1 MATVSA
7 DPLKAIAYRTGI
19 QTFSGT
25 APVPTVY
32 AYEFSNVQDFSERIV
47 RFKEQTTRFQQTL
60 TAHSY
65 SLRGPGD
72 DGYDPDNPSSYIS
85 RTATASIDYTF
96 KLVHTDVNYLADV
109 GTNTLVTPAPFRQRD
124 NRAGVRFQWEYD
136 KFTTSEIASTLDVG
150 NWSVTNFDSSGSTVS
165 SSNGDI
171 HPAVSSELIL
181 MPEYST
187 NKWYL
192 ELSRSPVMSG
202 TSETSAAGI
211 ILPTDLEF
219 GEQADFE
226 SSARVSAPSLSGATT
241 IDFFIGVPSGSFPSD
256 SDFPSGPAQFRFTQS
271 TSITPFYTTYSL

>member
-1 MATVSA
+1 MASVSA
-7 DPLKAIAYRTGI
+7 DPLRAIAYRTGI
-19 QTFSGT
+19 QTFTGT
-25 APVPTVY
+25 ISAPTFGS
-32 AYEFSNVQDFSERIV
+32 YEFSDVNDFSESIV
-47 RFKEQTTRFQQTL
+47 RFKEITVAYQQSVTKHTYTL
-60 TAHSY
+60 KS
-65 SLRGPGD
+65 SGD
-72 DGYDPDNPSSYIS
+72 PGYDPDNPSSYIS
-85 RTATASIDYTF
+85 RTATASINYTY
-96 KLVHTDVNYLADV
+96 KLVHTDTNYLADL
-109 GTNTLVTPAPFRQRD
+109 GTNDTITAAPFRQRD
-124 NRAGVRFQWEYD
+124 NRAGVRFEWEYD

-171 HPAVSSELIL
+171 HPSVSSQLIL

-192 ELSRSPVMSG
+192 ERLRSPVMSG
-202 TSETSAAGI
+202 TSETSATGI
-211 ILPTDLEF
+211 IFPTDLEF

-226 SSARVSAPSLSGATT
+226 SSARASAPSLSRATT